1 MPGNCF
7 RNCFRNCFPKL
18 LLGKTGNK
26 EGRVVCHS
34 RKPENREIKNA
45 NQNYGS
51 KYKRALLVELLD
63 GSKARGGGGLRQGL
77 FSMISLYQCL
87 IKCI

>member
-1 MPGNCF
+1 MPGNC
-7 RNCFRNCFPKL
+7 CYI
-18 LLGKTGNK
+18 GKTGNK
-26 EGRVVCHS
+26 EGRVVYHS
-34 RKPENREIKNA
+34 RKPVVIVQSQEIKNI

-51 KYKRALLVELLD
+51 KYERALSVELLH
-63 GSKARGGGGLRQGL
+63 GSKARGGEVLRQAL

>member
-1 MPGNCF
+1 MPGNCCYIG
-7 RNCFRNCFPKL
+7 N
-18 LLGKTGNK
+18 TGNK
-26 EGRVVCHS
+26 EGRVVYHS
-34 RKPENREIKNA
+34 RKPEVIVQNQEIKNI

-63 GSKARGGGGLRQGL
+63 GSKARGGEGLRQGL

-87 IKCI
+87 IKFI